1 MFGANL
7 ISSEIMRHSH
17 ARDQHHLE
25 DVLGTGGWVSHGNV
39 ESPVD
44 AEGHLPQV
52 TLRLLAIAIIW
63 YIDVG
68 EHAME
73 VETCF
78 LACNTTTKNL
88 LNSIDQAYI
97 FPSTLCC

>member
-1 MFGANL
+1 
-7 ISSEIMRHSH
+7 MRYSH

-25 DVLGTGGWVSHGNV
+25 DMLGAGCRVSHCNV
-39 ESPVD
+39 ECPVD
-44 AEGHLPQV
+44 AEGNLPQV
-52 TLRLLAIAIIW
+52 ALWLLAVAIIW

-78 LACNTTTKNL
+78 LACNTITNNL
-88 LNSIDQAYI
+88 LNSVDQAYI
-97 FPSTLCC
+97 CFLNPLL